1 MSVTTIRLQPELEE
15 NLTAI
20 SHKMNRTK
28 SWVINQALKE
38 FVDRQKLE
46 QECWQQTLTAMESAA
61 KGQIVAGED
70 VQQWLESWG
79 TANELPAPEIRK

>member
-15 NLTAI
+15 NLMAI
-20 SHKMNRTK
+20 SNSLNRTK

-46 QECWQQTLTAMESAA
+46 QDRWQQTLAAMESAA

-70 VQQWLESWG
+70 VHRWLESWG
-79 TANELPAPEIRK
+79 KDSELPAPEVRK

>member
-20 SHKMNRTK
+20 SNSMNRTK

-38 FVDRQKLE
+38 YVDRQRLE
-46 QECWQQTLTAMESAA
+46 QERWQQTLIAMESAA
-61 KGQIVAGED
+61 KGQIVSGED
-70 VQQWLESWG
+70 VQKWLETWG
-79 TANELPAPEIRK
+79 TDKELPAPEVRK